1 MCFILHV
8 LAANIKNHSRN
19 NKNRFDIGAGS
30 GKDSANFSEDN
41 RERPIRSQT
50 CSAIN
55 RKRRRFN
62 DLEGDSTPAESEDEF
77 LLSNR

>member
-1 MCFILHV
+1 MFHP
-8 LAANIKNHSRN
+8 ARPRTRN
-19 NKNRFDIGAGS
+19 NLDRFDIGAG
-30 GKDSANFSEDN
+30 GKDLANFSEDN
-41 RERPIRSQT
+41 RESQRPIRSQT

>member
-1 MCFILHV
+1 M
-8 LAANIKNHSRN
+8 LAANIKTHTRN
-19 NKNRFDIGAGS
+19 NGNCFDVGAGS
-30 GKDSANFSEDN
+30 GKDLANFSEDN
-41 RERPIRSQT
+41 RGSQRPIRSQT